1 MYLNIRFDSMEEFF
15 RITDFLY
22 ELGYRWNSGDS
33 QEGKRNHFYIKNNFL
48 NNHSLVSAN
57 IDTKIMSHP
66 QNDNDGKKLTNQQIL
81 EELVAKSLNA

>member
-1 MYLNIRFDSMEEFF
+1 MYLNILFDSMEEFF

-22 ELGYRWNSGDS
+22 ELGYRWNSGTS
-33 QEGKRNHFYIKNNFL
+33 QEEKRNHFYIKSDFL
-48 NNHSLVSAN
+48 KHHSVVTAN
-57 IDTKIMSHP
+57 INTKIISHP